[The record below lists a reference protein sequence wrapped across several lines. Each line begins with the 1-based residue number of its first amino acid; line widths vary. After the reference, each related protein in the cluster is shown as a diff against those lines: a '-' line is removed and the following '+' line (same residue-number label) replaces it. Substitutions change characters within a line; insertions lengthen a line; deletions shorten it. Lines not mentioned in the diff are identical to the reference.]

1 MAEGT
6 ITKEER
12 DALIYNVYTR
22 SLEEMLAPMEGPLQN
37 VFEVRFLLPLPVRA
51 WQFGVH

>member
-22 SLEEMLAPMEGPLQN
+22 SLQEMLEPMEGPLQH
-37 VFEVRFLLPLPVRA
+37 VFEVRSLMRPI
-51 WQFGVH
+51 